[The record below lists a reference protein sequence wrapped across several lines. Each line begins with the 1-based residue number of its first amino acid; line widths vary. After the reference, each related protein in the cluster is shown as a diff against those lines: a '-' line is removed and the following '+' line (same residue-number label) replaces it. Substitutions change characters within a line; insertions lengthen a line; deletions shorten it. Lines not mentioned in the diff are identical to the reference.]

1 MSETLQLDD
10 GRRLLLDEQ
19 GYLEDW
25 TAWSD
30 EVADAFAR
38 LDGIELEAEHRAVI
52 SILREFYQDYEIA
65 PPMRGL
71 LKLLRE
77 RLHDDSIDSRRM
89 YRLFPGGPAKQAC
102 RYAGLPKP
110 VSCI

>member
-1 MSETLQLDD
+1 MQLELQSGQCLA
-10 GRRLLLDEQ
+10 LDEQ

-25 TAWSD
+25 TTWSE

-38 LDGIELEAEHRAVI
+38 RDGIELGDDHRVVI
-52 SILREFYQDYEIA
+52 DLLREFYRDYEIS

-71 LKLLRE
+71 LKMLRQ
-77 RLHDDSIDSRRM
+77 RLNDDAMDSRRL
-89 YRLFPGGPAKQAC
+89 YRLFPEGPAKQAC
-102 RYAGLPKP
+102 RYAGLPRP

>member
-1 MSETLQLDD
+1 MALDLES
-10 GRRLLLDEQ
+10 GRSLALDEQ

-30 EVADAFAR
+30 EVATAFAQR
-38 LDGIELEAEHRAVI
+38 DGIELGEEHRVVI
-52 SILREFYQDYEIA
+52 ALLREFYRDYEIA

-71 LKLLRE
+71 LKMLRQ
-77 RLHDDSIDSRRM
+77 RLGDDSMDSRRL
-89 YRLFPGGPAKQAC
+89 YRLFPEGPAKQAC
-102 RYAGLPKP
+102 RYAGLPRP

>member
-1 MSETLQLDD
+1 MNLSLQDGQTLA
-10 GRRLLLDEQ
+10 LDEQ

-38 LDGIELEAEHRAVI
+38 LDGIELREEHRQVLRL
-52 SILREFYQDYEIA
+52 LREFYRDYEIS

-71 LKLLRE
+71 LKMLRK
-77 RLHDDSIDSRRM
+77 RLNDDSLDSRQL
-89 YRLFPGGPAKQAC
+89 YRLFPEGPAKQAC
-102 RYAGLPKP
+102 RYAGLPRP

>member
-1 MSETLQLDD
+1 LELQLED
-10 GRRLLLDEQ
+10 GRSLSLDEQ
-19 GYLEDW
+19 GYLADW
-25 TAWSD
+25 TEWSD

-38 LDGIELEAEHRAVI
+38 LDGIELREEHRVVI
-52 SILREFYQDYEIA
+52 SLLREFYREYEIA

-71 LKLLRE
+71 LKLLRR
-77 RLHDDSIDSRRM
+77 RLDDESLSSRQL

-102 RYAGLPKP
+102 RYAGLPRP